1 VKKTIYISGP
11 ITGMPQGNRAA
22 FADAARQLEAAGY
35 QPVNPHGLGAA
46 LRERM
51 APVEPAWSDYMR
63 PCIAAVMGCDGIA
76 LLPGWHKSRGATKES
91 MAASWVYI
99 PSKPLA
105 EWLSNGV
112 ES

>member
-1 VKKTIYISGP
+1 VKTIYISGP
-11 ITGMPQGNRAA
+11 ITGIPRGNREA
-22 FADAARQLEAAGY
+22 FADAAQRLKAAGY
-35 QPVNPHGLGAA
+35 HPINPHDIGGI
-46 LRERM
+46 
-51 APVEPAWSDYMR
+51 VELNMQPADPAWSDYMR

-76 LLPGWHKSRGATKES
+76 LLPDWHKSRGAQKEI

-105 EWLSNGV
+105 EWLSDGG